1 MLWFGKLIAKVFS
14 VAHDLPTKISMFAS
28 VAIVGFLSV
37 SLAACDKKSEEA
49 APVAAAPVKVKIEM
63 VESSMVSDKATL
75 VGKLDSR
82 HAVSLYPKI
91 DGTIAS
97 ILVNPGEHVK
107 PGQLLITIDAIK
119 QEAAV
124 AEKESNIASAKADQQ
139 KEIARLE
146 SLKAQRSAQEASVAY
161 DKHEFERNYWLEQ
174 RGVVAEAT
182 VDGCDRM
189 YKVSLAKLKEID
201 ENIAAQKEVIT
212 RAARAVDSA
221 VYAKK
226 EQEEQ
231 LAYYR
236 IKAPFSGVL
245 TDIPVKIGD
254 YVNSAV
260 KLTAV
265 SAVRPLEVNVLVP
278 KEMAAGLR
286 IGMPLELL
294 DTDDKVIA
302 TSPIFHVDPIVDQ
315 DNQSVLV
322 KAIFENDKE
331 QYRPEQSVSTRLI
344 LKQDKGISIPT
355 AALSFV
361 AGRAF
366 AYVVSSD
373 PSKGQVATQR
383 VLTISSLNGNRAVVT
398 KGVTAGEQVIVAGIQ
413 NLREG
418 SPIAIE

>member
-1 MLWFGKLIAKVFS
+1 MLRVNELIAKLISIFQK
-14 VAHDLPTKISMFAS
+14 LPSKPGTLARL
-28 VAIVGFLSV
+28 AIFTFLSITL
-37 SLAACDKKSEEA
+37 SACDKKAEEA
-49 APVAAAPVKVKIEM
+49 PVTAAPVKVKTEM
-63 VESSMVSDKATL
+63 VEPSLVSDKATL

-91 DGTIAS
+91 DGTIDS
-97 ILVNPGEHVK
+97 ILVEPGQHVE
-107 PGQLLITIDAIK
+107 PGQLLITIGAIK

-124 AEKESNIASAKADQQ
+124 AEKESEIAKAKADQQ

-201 ENIAAQKEVIT
+201 ENISAQKEVIV

-278 KEMAAGLR
+278 KELASGLR
-286 IGMPLELL
+286 VGMPLELL
-294 DTDDKVIA
+294 DSEDKVIA
-302 TSPIFHVDPIVDQ
+302 TSSVFHVDPIVDQ
-315 DNQSVLV
+315 DNQSVLI
-322 KAIFENDKE
+322 KALFDNDKE
-331 QYRPEQSVSTRLI
+331 QYRPEQSVSTRLV

-373 PSKGQVATQR
+373 PAKGQIAQQR
-383 VLTISSLNGNRAVVT
+383 LLTISSLNGNRAVVT